1 MGLNTSAYQ
10 EYAPGKTGSADYYG
24 DADYNR
30 DKAAGMSDAA
40 ILSQINADP
49 SKMGNGGVGGAL
61 YNRISAGANSG
72 GGGSS
77 SGSNNVSYNPSPV
90 SSRPYAPPEVFS
102 VPEEV
107 TNNDSIFDYEDFLAE
122 RRAKQQAA
130 KDLVERYAQNS
141 DGDLVSTLNV
151 DQNIGSNKNF
161 VNTFNGND
169 NNISNVG
176 NDFSINSGK
185 LNLVNAPF
193 GVA

>member
-90 SSRPYAPPEVFS
+90 SSRPYAPPEVIAP
-102 VPEEV
+102 PEEV
-107 TNNDSIFDYEDFLAE
+107 FGNDDDYSYEAFLAD

-130 KDLVERYAQNS
+130 KDLAEMYAQNS
-141 DGDLVSTLNV
+141 DGDLISTVNV
-151 DQNIGSNKNF
+151 DQTVGSNKSFDNYI
-161 VNTFNGND
+161 VGD
-169 NNISNVG
+169 NNKDIG